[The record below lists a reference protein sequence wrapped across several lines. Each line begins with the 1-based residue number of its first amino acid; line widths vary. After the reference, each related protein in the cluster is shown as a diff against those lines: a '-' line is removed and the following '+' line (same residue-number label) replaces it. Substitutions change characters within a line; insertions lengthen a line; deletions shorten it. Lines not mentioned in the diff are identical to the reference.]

1 MEYAAIKSYVSKLLF
16 QIQTE
21 INISN
26 SDECIGIDRALHM
39 MRFIRPLCDELRKHT
54 VNYQFRD
61 EAEEIYFFKELKP
74 EVLSKYMYYNKIYVI
89 ESKFPTGSDVAQKEY
104 LYNELNSLTFYFSR
118 NLDFY
123 QYYRSKSTYLDR
135 YYFTRNQNDL
145 RICTDSSH
153 IDKDPLYSTGYDF
166 KVAKIITNELLKI
179 YLTNRLQELER
190 IVQRKADNGQVV
202 ESILRWTGSKRALVE
217 LIYALEANG
226 DFNKGTATLKEIA
239 GYFENVFSI
248 DIGDLYHSYL
258 EMRSRKINRTR
269 YLETLQ
275 KVCSEEWMKTIHDA
289 SFIFFSQVIIF
300 LIINKPFN
308 ID

>member
-1 MEYAAIKSYVSKLLF
+1 M
-16 QIQTE
+16 
-21 INISN
+21 
-26 SDECIGIDRALHM
+26 GIDSALHM
-39 MRFIRPLCDELRKHT
+39 MRFIQPLGDELRKYILA
-54 VNYQFRD
+54 YQFAD
-61 EAEEIYFFKELKP
+61 ETEEISFFKEYKP
-74 EVLSKYMYYNKIYVI
+74 EVLSKYLYYNKIYVI
-89 ESKFPTGSDVAQKEY
+89 ESKYPTGSDIAQREY
-104 LYNELNSLTFYFSR
+104 LYKELDSLTFYFSR

-202 ESILRWTGSKRALVE
+202 ETILRWTGSKRALVE

-226 DFNKGTATLKEIA
+226 DFNKGTAILKEIA
-239 GYFENVFSI
+239 AICGIEKTLTYHVARHSCATSVLLANGVPIETVSKILGHTNI
-248 DIGDLYHSYL
+248 RTTQIYARITDLKVSSDMEILAQKLDVPH
-258 EMRSRKINRTR
+258 RTASR
-269 YLETLQ
+269 
-275 KVCSEEWMKTIHDA
+275 
-289 SFIFFSQVIIF
+289 
-300 LIINKPFN
+300 
-308 ID
+308 

>member
-1 MEYAAIKSYVSKLLF
+1 MKEDFDKLLSEIDVEIAKIDLYGNDIIETSLSIVRHL
-16 QIQTE
+16 QSIITGLRNELQTYTFPTQEDE
-21 INISN
+21 IRFFKVQKPELLGRLLYFHKICRIEMQCPNGSN
-26 SDECIGIDRALHM
+26 EVI
-39 MRFIRPLCDELRKHT
+39 RKHLI
-54 VNYQFRD
+54 
-61 EAEEIYFFKELKP
+61 AELDNLTYFF
-74 EVLSKYMYYNKIYVI
+74 N
-89 ESKFPTGSDVAQKEY
+89 
-104 LYNELNSLTFYFSR
+104 R

-275 KVCSEEWMKTIHDA
+275 KSLLRRMDENDT
-289 SFIFFSQVIIF
+289 
-300 LIINKPFN
+300 
-308 ID
+308 

>member
-1 MEYAAIKSYVSKLLF
+1 M
-16 QIQTE
+16 
-21 INISN
+21 
-26 SDECIGIDRALHM
+26 
-39 MRFIRPLCDELRKHT
+39 
-54 VNYQFRD
+54 
-61 EAEEIYFFKELKP
+61 
-74 EVLSKYMYYNKIYVI
+74 SKYLYYNKIYVI
-89 ESKFPTGSDVAQKEY
+89 ESKYPTGSDIAQREY
-104 LYNELNSLTFYFSR
+104 LYKELDSLTFYFSR

-202 ESILRWTGSKRALVE
+202 ETILRWTGSKRALVE

-258 EMRSRKINRTR
+258 EM
-269 YLETLQ
+269 
-275 KVCSEEWMKTIHDA
+275 
-289 SFIFFSQVIIF
+289 
-300 LIINKPFN
+300 
-308 ID
+308 

>member
-1 MEYAAIKSYVSKLLF
+1 M
-16 QIQTE
+16 
-21 INISN
+21 
-26 SDECIGIDRALHM
+26 
-39 MRFIRPLCDELRKHT
+39 
-54 VNYQFRD
+54 
-61 EAEEIYFFKELKP
+61 
-74 EVLSKYMYYNKIYVI
+74 SKYLYYNKIYVI
-89 ESKFPTGSDVAQKEY
+89 ESKYPTGSDIAQREY
-104 LYNELNSLTFYFSR
+104 LYKELDSLTFYFSR

-202 ESILRWTGSKRALVE
+202 ETILRWTGSKRALVE

-275 KVCSEEWMKTIHDA
+275 KVCFEEWMKTILDA
-289 SFIFFSQVIIF
+289 SFIFLSQVIIF
-300 LIINKPFN
+300 LPINKPFSISIN
-308 ID
+308 IEWFIVFIQSCHIEILLSINQAINISIKQDYRITK